1 MDSIETNN
9 IYYVVHKGH
18 KPGIYTS
25 WNECKINT
33 DGYKYPVFRKFD
45 NLSDAQL
52 FLKIG
57 KKSNIMTSEH
67 KYNNSESIDMYTDGS
82 LIPRNLSN
90 YSGYGVYIP
99 LLNIKISSAF
109 DDENKTN
116 NRAELT
122 AIFIG
127 LSQLL
132 SYSGYMLNINIFTDS
147 KYSILMLSKNKT
159 ITKDTLN
166 YDILNNINDLI
177 LKLNQHNTCAINY
190 IHIYAHTNNTD
201 INSVNNNIV
210 DQLAFSGAIIDYVTF
225 LNNTGTSHLYVLCNG
240 KYKGT
245 QLCNLPDKYIFWI
258 MSNNSET
265 TNMVFIIE
273 KEIITQFH
281 NCNMKLIF
289 KIDIML
295 LYNIIYNNVS

>member
-1 MDSIETNN
+1 MKT
-9 IYYVVHKGH
+9 YYVVHKGH
-18 KPGIYTS
+18 KTGIFNT
-25 WNECKINT
+25 WNECKLNT
-33 DGYKYPVFRKFD
+33 DGYKYPIFRKFD

-52 FLKIG
+52 FLKNG
-57 KKSNIMTSEH
+57 KKSNVIDHIDEVSKYDKSE
-67 KYNNSESIDMYTDGS
+67 NIDIYTDGS

-99 LLNIKISSAF
+99 ILAVKISNAF
-109 DDENKTN
+109 DDDNKTN

-122 AIFIG
+122 AIFVG

-132 SYSGYMLNINIFTDS
+132 SYNGYILNINIFTDS
-147 KYSILMLSKNKT
+147 KYSILMLSKNKI
-159 ITKDTLN
+159 ITNETLN
-166 YDILNNINDLI
+166 NDILNNINELI
-177 LKLNQHNTCAINY
+177 LKLNQHNTCIINY

-210 DQLAFSGAIIDYVTF
+210 DQLAFSGAIIDYITF
-225 LNNTGTSHLYVLCNG
+225 LNNTNTSHLYLICNG

-265 TNMVFIIE
+265 TNIVFIIE

-281 NCNMKLIF
+281 NCNIKLIF

-295 LYNIIYNNVS
+295 LYNIIYNNI